1 MGRPHPREGGETGEE
16 SGNSGREGE
25 RGGEAREECAPVE
38 AGTVLV

>member
-16 SGNSGREGE
+16 SGREGE
-25 RGGEAREECAPVE
+25 RERGGGGAREECAPVE